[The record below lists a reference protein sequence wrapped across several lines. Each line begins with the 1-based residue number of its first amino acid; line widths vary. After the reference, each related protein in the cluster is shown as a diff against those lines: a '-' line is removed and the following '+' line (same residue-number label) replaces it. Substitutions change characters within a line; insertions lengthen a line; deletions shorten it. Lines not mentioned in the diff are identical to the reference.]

1 MRYLLIAFCI
11 FLAVNVFA
19 DQSKPAEDASG
30 DSTAVASEA
39 APSFAG
45 ADSVP
50 SFSDDNSGEPSYDD
64 AEEPSFG
71 DEGDAESE

>member
-11 FLAVNVFA
+11 FLAVNACAEELKSAA
-19 DQSKPAEDASG
+19 DDSGECAASG
-30 DSTAVASEA
+30 A
-39 APSFAG
+39 APSPSFTG
-45 ADSVP
+45 ANAAP

-64 AEEPSFG
+64 ADEPSFG